1 MSWCINKEQGRFLT
15 HLQIQ
20 RYRVWK
26 RKEARL
32 KIITGPYMSSV
43 RGSYDWD
50 MVRNTGHS
58 KVSLLSLKAD
68 NVAEFGVRKGLK
80 SRGLYMEIW
89 RLQNGQSYSRC
100 VRLYPDPSE
109 CSDMKKKMGEFT
121 SFSVPRASS
130 RSLLILL
137 LCQAMDAR
145 QTYEDPTF
153 PLLNPNQPWEFS
165 FLCHC
170 SCLFLHLTCSPN
182 STPAS
187 KLTQTSEPRTFSK
200 SYFSCFWN
208 PQISPLIM

>member
-1 MSWCINKEQGRFLT
+1 
-15 HLQIQ
+15 
-20 RYRVWK
+20 
-26 RKEARL
+26 
-32 KIITGPYMSSV
+32 MSSV
-43 RGSYDWD
+43 RGSYVWD
-50 MVRNTGHS
+50 MVRNKGHS
-58 KVSLLSLKAD
+58 KVSLLCLKAD

-80 SRGLYMEIW
+80 SWGRYMEIW

-130 RSLLILL
+130 RSPLILL
-137 LCQAMDAR
+137 LSQAVDAR
-145 QTYEDPTF
+145 QKDGDQTF

-170 SCLFLHLTCSPN
+170 SCLFLHLTCSPS

-187 KLTQTSEPRTFSK
+187 KLTQTSEPRTFPK
-200 SYFSCFWN
+200 SHFSFFETLKLVLWLCNSEGRFCLFC
-208 PQISPLIM
+208 SPLCYSGPELNLRVNSHSVNTWMNK